1 MKKVTITKIDKY
13 NYTLVDENNKLYIKN
28 IEFYS
33 NYKPVVGDVIYL
45 DDSVLNEE
53 NLYAYDEI
61 YDKTNYQLEDMIK
74 IIHNDQEYYFQRKY
88 G

>member
-1 MKKVTITKIDKY
+1 MRKVKISKIDNY
-13 NYTLVDENNKLYIKN
+13 NYTLVDDNNKLYIKN

-33 NYKPVVGDVIYL
+33 NYKPVVGDIIYI
-45 DDSVLNEE
+45 DDLVLKEE

-61 YDKTNYQLEDMIK
+61 YDKTNYKLEDMVK
-74 IIHNDQEYYFQRKY
+74 IVHNDDEYYFQRIY